1 MEQNRTE
8 QNRVEQNGMEQMGT
22 HRNRPEQ
29 NETEP
34 ENRVGRRMTNQV
46 WKKGTMPDKERN

>member
-29 NETEP
+29 NKTEP

-46 WKKGTMPDKERN
+46 WKKSTMPDKE